1 MAVSM
6 LLCKTVLA
14 KFIVITMVVE
24 HHLGQEPDVTNLGPD
39 ATNLTSWHSL
49 THSKSNSNCYGIIS
63 SNCTGCKCNEVMSGY
78 CIPDYTWLVKEFG
91 TGTNIK
97 ISLNF
102 CKNLQEF
109 GFGTLQR
116 PHFAPIE
123 VSGHAWTRMEI
134 RSAFTHNWQRVV
146 SRLNQQS
153 KAPYRPPYSRSIN
166 IHLIRNI
173 FKNSLDHRHENQ
185 RCATNL
191 VEGQATLAPKPSARQ
206 QGRKQHDQRCST
218 IRRVVG

>member
-39 ATNLTSWHSL
+39 ATNLTSWRSL
-49 THSKSNSNCYGIIS
+49 THSNQIQTAMKSYHPTVLDANAMKSWVVIIYLTILDLLR
-63 SNCTGCKCNEVMSGY
+63 NLDRHQHQDIT
-78 CIPDYTWLVKEFG
+78 EF
-91 TGTNIK
+91 
-97 ISLNF
+97 
-102 CKNLQEF
+102 LQESARVWVWD
-109 GFGTLQR
+109 TA
-116 PHFAPIE
+116 APSLCTNWSVWACMDKNGNQKRI
-123 VSGHAWTRMEI
+123 
-134 RSAFTHNWQRVV
+134 THNWQRVV

-173 FKNSLDHRHENQ
+173 FKTPWITAMKIKD
-185 RCATNL
+185 
-191 VEGQATLAPKPSARQ
+191 VQ
-206 QGRKQHDQRCST
+206 QT
-218 IRRVVG
+218 